1 MNHIRNFSIIAHID
15 HGKSTLADRLIQ
27 RCGGLEARDMSA
39 QVLDSMDI
47 EKERGITIKAQTAA
61 LHYKAKNG
69 EIYNLN
75 LIDTPGHV
83 DFSYEVSRSL
93 SACEGALLVVD
104 ASQGVEAQTVANCYT
119 ALDLGVEVVPV
130 LNKMDLPNAD
140 PEGARKEI
148 EDVIGIDATDAISCS
163 AKTGLGI
170 DDILEMVVA
179 KVPPPRG
186 NPNAPLRAMIID
198 SWFDSYVGVVML
210 VRVVDGRL
218 AKNDRIKMMATGAMY
233 NADKVGVFTPT
244 DVERPALE
252 TGEVGY
258 IIAGIKELQA
268 AKVGDTVTLI
278 KAGSGGAAFTATEPL
293 PGFKEIQPQVF
304 AGLYPTEANQ
314 YEGLRDSLEKLKLND
329 ASLHY
334 EPEVSQALGFGF
346 RCGFLGLLHME
357 IVQERLEREFDQDL
371 ITTAPSVVYEVMT
384 SDGVVIKVENP
395 AKMPEQGKMVE
406 IREPIVTVH
415 LYMPQEYVGAV
426 MTLANQKRGIQLDMT
441 YAGRQVKL
449 TYEIPLGE
457 IVLDFFDKLK
467 SVSRGYASMDYEFKE
482 FRVADVVKV
491 DILLNGEKVDALS
504 IIVHRSQSQYRGRA
518 VVAKMREIIA
528 RQQFDVAIQ
537 AAIGANIIARE
548 SLKALRKNV
557 IAKCYGGDISRKKK
571 LLEKQKAGK
580 KRMKQIGSVEVP
592 ARSVFSHIAG
602 SRLMQFIT
610 SLILACFVG
619 YAGSWYLGMHEGN
632 FALLLFMAVVVTGCY
647 WLAERFY
654 FLPQREKAAQALQD
668 ASTAAHG

>member
-15 HGKSTLADRLIQ
+15 HGKSTLADRIIQ
-27 RCGGLEARDMSA
+27 RCGGLEDREMEA

-61 LHYKAKNG
+61 LQYKAKDG
-69 EIYNLN
+69 QVYNLN

-130 LNKMDLPNAD
+130 LNKMDLPQAD
-140 PEGARKEI
+140 PDNAKAEI
-148 EDVIGIDATDAISCS
+148 EDVIGIDATDAIPCS
-163 AKTGLGI
+163 AKTGMGI
-170 DDILEMVVA
+170 EEILEAVVA
-179 KVPPPRG
+179 KIPPPKG
-186 NPNAPLRAMIID
+186 DPEAPLRAMIVD
-198 SWFDSYVGVVML
+198 SWFDTYVGVVML

-218 AKNDRIKMMATGAMY
+218 GKGERIKMMASHAVY
-233 NADKVGVFTPT
+233 NADNLGVFTPANQP
-244 DVERPALE
+244 RNSLE
-252 TGEVGY
+252 AGEVGY

-268 AKVGDTVTLI
+268 AKVGDTITLEKKLPNNLGPAE
-278 KAGSGGAAFTATEPL
+278 KAL

-314 YEGLRDSLEKLKLND
+314 YDALRDALEKLKLND

-371 ITTAPSVVYEVMT
+371 ITTAPSVVYQVVKPDGEV
-384 SDGVVIKVENP
+384 VLVENP
-395 AKMPEQGKMVE
+395 AKMPDQGKMQE

-426 MTLANQKRGIQLDMT
+426 MTLANQKRGMQLNMA
-441 YAGRQVKL
+441 YHGRQVML
-449 TYEIPLGE
+449 TYDMPLGE

-482 FRVADVVKV
+482 FRASDVVKV

-504 IIVHRSQSQYRGRA
+504 IIVHRTQAQYRGRA
-518 VVAKMREIIA
+518 VVAKMREIIS
-528 RQQFDVAIQ
+528 RQMFDVAIQ

-548 SLKALRKNV
+548 TIKALRKNV
-557 IAKCYGGDISRKKK
+557 LAKCYGGDISRKRK
-571 LLEKQKAGK
+571 LLENQKAGK
-580 KRMKQIGSVEVP
+580 KRMKQLGSVEVP
-592 ARSVFSHIAG
+592 QEAFLA
-602 SRLMQFIT
+602 
-610 SLILACFVG
+610 ILQV
-619 YAGSWYLGMHEGN
+619 E
-632 FALLLFMAVVVTGCY
+632 
-647 WLAERFY
+647 
-654 FLPQREKAAQALQD
+654 D
-668 ASTAAHG
+668 

>member
-27 RCGGLEARDMSA
+27 RCGGLSERDMEA

-47 EKERGITIKAQTAA
+47 EKERGITIKAQTAS
-61 LHYKAKNG
+61 LKYKALDGKL
-69 EIYNLN
+69 YSFN

-130 LNKMDLPNAD
+130 LNKMDLPQAD
-140 PEGARKEI
+140 PENAKSEI
-148 EDVIGIDATDAISCS
+148 EDVIGIDATEAIPCS
-163 AKTGLGI
+163 AKTGMGI
-170 DDILEMVVA
+170 EEILEAIVQ
-179 KVPPPRG
+179 KIPPPRG
-186 NPNAPLRAMIID
+186 NPDGPLRAMIID

-218 AKNDRIKMMATGAMY
+218 AKGERIKLMATGATY
-233 NADKVGVFTPT
+233 NADSLGVFTPANQPR
-244 DVERPALE
+244 ESLE
-252 TGEVGY
+252 AGDVGY

-278 KAGSGGAAFTATEPL
+278 KTGTGGASATATQAL

-314 YEGLRDSLEKLKLND
+314 YDSLRDALEKLELND
-329 ASLHY
+329 SSLRY

-371 ITTAPSVVYEVMT
+371 ITTAPSVVYQVVTGDGEVVM
-384 SDGVVIKVENP
+384 VENP
-395 AKMPEQGKMVE
+395 SKMPDQGKLQE

-415 LYMPQEYVGAV
+415 LYMPQDYVGAV
-426 MTLANQKRGIQLDMT
+426 MTLANQKRGVQMNMA
-441 YAGRQVKL
+441 YHGRQVML
-449 TYEIPLGE
+449 TYEMPLGE

-482 FRVADVVKV
+482 YRASDVVKV

-504 IIVHRSQSQYRGRA
+504 IIVHRTQSQYRGRA
-518 VVAKMREIIA
+518 VVAKMREIIS
-528 RQQFDVAIQ
+528 RQMFDVAIQ

-548 SLKALRKNV
+548 TIKALRKNV
-557 IAKCYGGDISRKKK
+557 LAKCYGGDISRKRK

-592 ARSVFSHIAG
+592 QEAFLA
-602 SRLMQFIT
+602 
-610 SLILACFVG
+610 ILQV
-619 YAGSWYLGMHEGN
+619 E
-632 FALLLFMAVVVTGCY
+632 
-647 WLAERFY
+647 
-654 FLPQREKAAQALQD
+654 D
-668 ASTAAHG
+668 

>member
-27 RCGGLEARDMSA
+27 RCGGLAEREMEA

-61 LHYKAKNG
+61 LHYKARDG
-69 EIYNLN
+69 QVYNLN

-140 PEGARKEI
+140 PDNARTEI
-148 EDVIGIDATDAISCS
+148 EDVIGIDATDAIPCS
-163 AKTGLGI
+163 AKTGMGI
-170 DDILEMVVA
+170 DDILEAIVHKMPA
-179 KVPPPRG
+179 PRG
-186 NPNAPLRAMIID
+186 NPDAALRAMIVD
-198 SWFDSYVGVVML
+198 SWFDPYVGVVML

-218 AKNDRIKMMATGAMY
+218 AKGDRIKMMASGASY
-233 NADKVGVFTPT
+233 NADNVGVFTPAN
-244 DVERPALE
+244 EPRASLE
-252 TGEVGY
+252 AGEVGY

-278 KAGSGGAAFTATEPL
+278 KPGTGGAAATATEAL

-304 AGLYPTEANQ
+304 AGLYPTEASE
-314 YEGLRDSLEKLKLND
+314 YDSLRDALEKLKLND
-329 ASLHY
+329 SSLRY

-371 ITTAPSVVYEVMT
+371 ITTAPSVVYQVVR
-384 SDGVVIKVENP
+384 SDGEVIMVENP
-395 AKMPEQGKMVE
+395 SKMPEVGRMSE

-426 MTLANQKRGIQLDMT
+426 MTLANQKRGVQMNMA
-441 YAGRQVKL
+441 YHGRQVML
-449 TYEIPLGE
+449 TYEMPLGE

-482 FRVADVVKV
+482 YRASDVVKV

-504 IIVHRSQSQYRGRA
+504 IIVHRTQSQYRGRA
-518 VVAKMREIIA
+518 VVSKMREIIS
-528 RQQFDVAIQ
+528 RQMFDVAIQ
-537 AAIGANIIARE
+537 AAIGVNIIARE
-548 SLKALRKNV
+548 TIKALRKNV
-557 IAKCYGGDISRKKK
+557 LAKCYGGDITRKKK

-592 ARSVFSHIAG
+592 QEAFLA
-602 SRLMQFIT
+602 
-610 SLILACFVG
+610 ILQV
-619 YAGSWYLGMHEGN
+619 E
-632 FALLLFMAVVVTGCY
+632 
-647 WLAERFY
+647 
-654 FLPQREKAAQALQD
+654 D
-668 ASTAAHG
+668 

>member
-1 MNHIRNFSIIAHID
+1 M
-15 HGKSTLADRLIQ
+15 Q
-27 RCGGLEARDMSA
+27 A

-47 EKERGITIKAQTAA
+47 EKERGITIKAQTACLRYIA
-61 LHYKAKNG
+61 QNG

-119 ALDLGVEVVPV
+119 ALELGVEVVPV

-140 PEGARKEI
+140 PDNARLEI
-148 EDVIGIDATDAISCS
+148 EDVIGIDATHAIPCS
-163 AKTGLGI
+163 AKTGMGI
-170 DDILEMVVA
+170 EEILEAIVA
-179 KVPPPRG
+179 RIPAPKG
-186 NPNAPLRAMIID
+186 NPNGPLRAMIID
-198 SWFDSYVGVVML
+198 SWFDNYVGVVML
-210 VRVVDGRL
+210 VRVVDGRV
-218 AKNDRIKMMATGAMY
+218 AKGERIKMMATEATY
-233 NADKVGVFTPT
+233 NADSLGVFTPANVPRT
-244 DVERPALE
+244 SLE
-252 TGEVGY
+252 AGEVGY
-258 IIAGIKELQA
+258 IIAGIRELQA
-268 AKVGDTVTLI
+268 AKVGDTITLI
-278 KAGSGGAAFTATEPL
+278 RPGTGGLAATAIQAL

-329 ASLHY
+329 SSLHY

-371 ITTAPSVVYEVMT
+371 ITTAPSVVYQVVGV
-384 SDGVVIKVENP
+384 DGVTRMVENP
-395 AKMPEQGKMVE
+395 SKMPDQGRLDE

-415 LYMPQEYVGAV
+415 LYMPQEYVGSV
-426 MTLANQKRGIQLDMT
+426 MTLANQKRGVQMNMS
-441 YAGRQVKL
+441 YHGRQVML
-449 TYEIPLGE
+449 TYEMPLAE

-482 FRVADVVKV
+482 YRAADVVKV

-518 VVAKMREIIA
+518 VVGKMREVIS
-528 RQQFDVAIQ
+528 RQMYDVAIQ

-548 SLKALRKNV
+548 TIKALRKNV
-557 IAKCYGGDISRKKK
+557 IAKCYGGDISRKRK
-571 LLEKQKAGK
+571 LLDKQKEGK

-592 ARSVFSHIAG
+592 QEAFLA
-602 SRLMQFIT
+602 
-610 SLILACFVG
+610 ILQV
-619 YAGSWYLGMHEGN
+619 E
-632 FALLLFMAVVVTGCY
+632 
-647 WLAERFY
+647 
-654 FLPQREKAAQALQD
+654 D
-668 ASTAAHG
+668 

>member
-1 MNHIRNFSIIAHID
+1 MDHIRNFSIIAHID

-27 RCGGLEARDMSA
+27 RCGGLDAREMQA

-47 EKERGITIKAQTAA
+47 EKERGITIKAQTAS
-61 LHYKAKNG
+61 LQYKALNG
-69 EIYNLN
+69 STYNLN

-140 PEGARKEI
+140 PDNARIEI
-148 EDVIGIDATDAISCS
+148 EDVIGIDATDAITCS
-163 AKTGLGI
+163 AKTGMGI
-170 DDILEMVVA
+170 DEILEAIVA
-179 KVPPPRG
+179 RIPAPKG
-186 NPNAPLRAMIID
+186 NPVGPLRAMIVD
-198 SWFDSYVGVVML
+198 SWFDTYVGVVML

-218 AKNDRIKMMATGAMY
+218 AKGERIKMMASGATY
-233 NADKVGVFTPT
+233 NADNLGVFTPANQPR
-244 DVERPALE
+244 EALE
-252 TGEVGY
+252 AGEVGY
-258 IIAGIKELQA
+258 VIAGIRELQA
-268 AKVGDTVTLI
+268 AKVGDTITLV
-278 KAGSGGAAFTATEPL
+278 KLGSGGAAHTATQAL

-329 ASLHY
+329 SSLHY

-371 ITTAPSVVYEVMT
+371 ITTAPSVVYQVVKADGEVVM
-384 SDGVVIKVENP
+384 VENP
-395 AKMPEQGKMVE
+395 SKLPEQSRTEE
-406 IREPIVTVH
+406 IREPIVTVR
-415 LYMPQEYVGAV
+415 LYMPQEYVGGV
-426 MTLANQKRGIQLDMT
+426 MTLANQKRGVQMNMA
-441 YAGRQVKL
+441 YHGRQVML
-449 TYEIPLGE
+449 TYEMPLGE

-482 FRVADVVKV
+482 YRNADVVKV

-504 IIVHRSQSQYRGRA
+504 IIVHRSQSQYRARA
-518 VVAKMREIIA
+518 VVSKMREIIS
-528 RQQFDVAIQ
+528 RQMYDVAIQ

-548 SLKALRKNV
+548 TIKALRKNV
-557 IAKCYGGDISRKKK
+557 LAKCYGGDISRKRK

-592 ARSVFSHIAG
+592 QEAFLA
-602 SRLMQFIT
+602 
-610 SLILACFVG
+610 ILQVDG
-619 YAGSWYLGMHEGN
+619 
-632 FALLLFMAVVVTGCY
+632 
-647 WLAERFY
+647 
-654 FLPQREKAAQALQD
+654 
-668 ASTAAHG
+668 

>member
-27 RCGGLEARDMSA
+27 RCGGLQDREMSA

-61 LHYKAKNG
+61 LKYTARDGQVYH
-69 EIYNLN
+69 LN

-119 ALDLGVEVVPV
+119 ALDLGVTVVPV
-130 LNKMDLPNAD
+130 LNKMDLPQSDPDNA
-140 PEGARKEI
+140 RQEI
-148 EDVIGIDATDAISCS
+148 EEVIGIDATDAIPCS
-163 AKTGLGI
+163 AKTGMGI
-170 DDILEMVVA
+170 DEILEAVVA
-179 KVPPPRG
+179 LIPAPKG
-186 NPNAPLRAMIID
+186 NPEGALRAMIID
-198 SWFDSYVGVVML
+198 SWYDAYVGVVML

-218 AKNDRIKMMATGAMY
+218 AKGDRIKLMASEATY
-233 NADKVGVFTPT
+233 NAEQLGVFTPHT
-244 DVERPALE
+244 EPRQSLE
-252 TGEVGY
+252 AGEVGF

-268 AKVGDTVTLI
+268 ARVGDTVTLI
-278 KAGSGGAAFTATEPL
+278 KGGTGGAAFTATQAL

-304 AGLYPTEANQ
+304 AGLYPSEASE
-314 YEGLRDSLEKLKLND
+314 YESLRDALEKLKLND

-334 EPEVSQALGFGF
+334 EPEVSEALGFGF

-371 ITTAPSVVYEVMT
+371 ITTAPSVVYEVVKV
-384 SDGVVIKVENP
+384 DGDIMRVENP
-395 AKMPEQGKMVE
+395 SKIPDGGRVNE

-415 LYMPQEYVGAV
+415 LYMPQDYVGAV
-426 MTLANQKRGIQLDMT
+426 MTLANLKRGVQLNMA
-441 YAGRQVKL
+441 YHGKQVML
-449 TYEIPLGE
+449 TYEMPLGE

-482 FRVADVVKV
+482 FRASDVVKV

-504 IIVHRSQSQYRGRA
+504 IIVHRSQSAYRGRA
-518 VVAKMREIIA
+518 VVAKMREIIS

-537 AAIGANIIARE
+537 AAIGANVIARE
-548 SLKALRKNV
+548 TIKALRKNV
-557 IAKCYGGDISRKKK
+557 IAKCYGGDISRKRK

-592 ARSVFSHIAG
+592 QEAFLA
-602 SRLMQFIT
+602 
-610 SLILACFVG
+610 ILQV
-619 YAGSWYLGMHEGN
+619 
-632 FALLLFMAVVVTGCY
+632 
-647 WLAERFY
+647 
-654 FLPQREKAAQALQD
+654 QD
-668 ASTAAHG
+668 

>member
-15 HGKSTLADRLIQ
+15 HGKSTLADRIIQ
-27 RCGGLEARDMSA
+27 RCGGLEDREMEA

-61 LHYKAKNG
+61 LQYKAKDG
-69 EIYNLN
+69 QVYNLN

-130 LNKMDLPNAD
+130 LNKMDLPQAD
-140 PEGARKEI
+140 PDNAKAEI
-148 EDVIGIDATDAISCS
+148 EDVIGIDATDAIPCS
-163 AKTGLGI
+163 AKTGMGI
-170 DDILEMVVA
+170 EEILEAVVA
-179 KVPPPRG
+179 KIPPPKG
-186 NPNAPLRAMIID
+186 DPEAPLRAMIVD
-198 SWFDSYVGVVML
+198 SWFDTYVGVVML

-218 AKNDRIKMMATGAMY
+218 GKGERIKMMASHAVY
-233 NADKVGVFTPT
+233 NADNLGVFTPANQP
-244 DVERPALE
+244 RNSLE
-252 TGEVGY
+252 AGEVGY

-268 AKVGDTVTLI
+268 AKVGDTITLEKKLPNNLGPAE
-278 KAGSGGAAFTATEPL
+278 KAL

-314 YEGLRDSLEKLKLND
+314 YDALRDALEKLKLND

-371 ITTAPSVVYEVMT
+371 ITTAPSVVYQVVKPDGEV
-384 SDGVVIKVENP
+384 VLVENP
-395 AKMPEQGKMVE
+395 AKMPDQGKLQE

-426 MTLANQKRGIQLDMT
+426 MTLANQKRGMQLNMA
-441 YAGRQVKL
+441 YHGRQVML
-449 TYEIPLGE
+449 TYDMPLGE

-482 FRVADVVKV
+482 FRASDVVKV

-504 IIVHRSQSQYRGRA
+504 IIVHRTQAQYRGRA
-518 VVAKMREIIA
+518 VVAKMREIIS
-528 RQQFDVAIQ
+528 RQMFDVAIQ

-548 SLKALRKNV
+548 TIKALRKNV
-557 IAKCYGGDISRKKK
+557 LAKCYGGDISRKRK

-592 ARSVFSHIAG
+592 QEAFLA
-602 SRLMQFIT
+602 
-610 SLILACFVG
+610 ILQV
-619 YAGSWYLGMHEGN
+619 E
-632 FALLLFMAVVVTGCY
+632 
-647 WLAERFY
+647 
-654 FLPQREKAAQALQD
+654 D
-668 ASTAAHG
+668 

>member
-15 HGKSTLADRLIQ
+15 HGKSTLADCLIQ
-27 RCGGLEARDMSA
+27 RCGGLSEREMSE

-61 LHYKAKNG
+61 LKYQARDGKV
-69 EIYNLN
+69 YNLN

-140 PEGARKEI
+140 PDNAKAEI
-148 EDVIGIDATDAISCS
+148 EDVIGIDANDAIPCS

-170 DDILEMVVA
+170 DDILEAVVA
-179 KVPPPRG
+179 RVPQPRG
-186 NPNAPLRAMIID
+186 KPEAPLRAMIID

-218 AKNDRIKMMATGAMY
+218 ARGERIKLMATGAVY
-233 NADKVGVFTPT
+233 NADNLGVFTPGNQPR
-244 DVERPALE
+244 DALE
-252 TGEVGY
+252 AGEVGY
-258 IIAGIKELQA
+258 IIAGIRELQA
-268 AKVGDTVTLI
+268 AKVGDTVTLE
-278 KAGSGGAAFTATEPL
+278 KKLPNNLGPASEPL

-304 AGLYPTEANQ
+304 AGLYPTEASE
-314 YEGLRDSLEKLKLND
+314 YDSLRDALEKLKLND

-371 ITTAPSVVYEVMT
+371 ITTAPSVVYEVVQA
-384 SDGVVIKVENP
+384 DGEVRMVENP
-395 AKMPEQGKMVE
+395 SKMPDQGRLDE

-415 LYMPQEYVGAV
+415 LYMPQEYVGPV
-426 MTLANQKRGIQLDMT
+426 MTLANQKRGVQMNMA
-441 YAGRQVKL
+441 YHGRQVML
-449 TYEIPLGE
+449 TYEMPLAE

-482 FRVADVVKV
+482 YRAADVVKV

-504 IIVHRSQSQYRGRA
+504 IIVHRSQSQFRGRA
-518 VVAKMREIIA
+518 VVAKMREVIS
-528 RQQFDVAIQ
+528 RQMYDVAIQ

-548 SLKALRKNV
+548 TIKALRKNV
-557 IAKCYGGDISRKKK
+557 LAKCYGGDITRKRK

-592 ARSVFSHIAG
+592 QEAFLA
-602 SRLMQFIT
+602 
-610 SLILACFVG
+610 ILRV
-619 YAGSWYLGMHEGN
+619 E
-632 FALLLFMAVVVTGCY
+632 
-647 WLAERFY
+647 
-654 FLPQREKAAQALQD
+654 D
-668 ASTAAHG
+668 